1 MNQQDVSEI
10 CFEETCAA
18 PQDQTA
24 RSLFAR
30 LPHGSDYAQTLIE
43 CLATGYLVAVVAS
56 IRIREMQMH
65 VDSMAEAVV
74 GRTVHIEHRGPRA
87 TSEAPARAGWVEG
100 LGERSAT
107 FRVQAH
113 DDHEL
118 VFDGTVTLVAA
129 ERARIESRIATKV
142 PDLAP
147 GCRQD
152 RVREHCRTVSGER
165 QRQHHRLALSSDTSS
180 WTTSTFSST
189 RLLPTMTTLA
199 DGRVL
204 LAGGAGNGGVR
215 LTTAEVYNP
224 DANVWTAAAAMSAAR
239 RAASAVLLDVG
250 SVLEV
255 GGFNS
260 DSLDSVERYAPW
272 PVGGCRATYLEAQ
285 LQKTRGIGHYF
296 FQTPSPG
303 LAARLRAVDVGARQ
317 PKSLADGLHW
327 SSRFSK
333 ERTRNLPFI
342 RGVLRSFLEDL
353 VLQRLLAK
361 HALKLGDLG
370 TSGCQ
375 LRGRHHSL
383 ASRYGRQRLLLE
395 LAPLEQQA
403 DGNAFLARDERHAH
417 ARFIASTNQRLRR
430 WSLNRRYVKNPHGY
444 WFLWSGRKKIPP

>member
-1 MNQQDVSEI
+1 MNQQGVSEI

-56 IRIREMQMH
+56 ICIREMQMH

-74 GRTVHIEHRGPRA
+74 GRTVHIEHRGPRS

-118 VFDGTVTLVAA
+118 GFDGTVTLVAA
-129 ERARIESRIATKV
+129 ERARTESRIATKV

-147 GCRQD
+147 ECRQD

-165 QRQHHRLALSSDTSS
+165 HRQHRGAAVHGSEWQCLYLGASRRRQRARHGGRQHHRLALSSRHLELDNEHLQQHAPATHHDHARR
-180 WTTSTFSST
+180 WARVAGRGRLQRRCSTD
-189 RLLPTMTTLA
+189 
-199 DGRVL
+199 DGRDLQPRCKCVDGGRRHVCRSPGSL
-204 LAGGAGNGGVR
+204 GRVAGRRQRAGSGRVQQRQPR
-215 LTTAEVYNP
+215 L
-224 DANVWTAAAAMSAAR
+224 R
-239 RAASAVLLDVG
+239 RTLRTL
-250 SVLEV
+250 
-255 GGFNS
+255 
-260 DSLDSVERYAPW
+260 

-285 LQKTRGIGHYF
+285 LQKARGIGHYF
-296 FQTPSPG
+296 FQTPSLG

-333 ERTRNLPFI
+333 ERTRNPPFI

-383 ASRYGRQRLLLE
+383 ASRYGRQRLLLK
-395 LAPLEQQA
+395 A
-403 DGNAFLARDERHAH
+403 G
-417 ARFIASTNQRLRR
+417 
-430 WSLNRRYVKNPHGY
+430 
-444 WFLWSGRKKIPP
+444 